1 VDIGADGTF
10 AFNRSDDVLW
20 GGAISGTGNL
30 VQIGPGRL
38 DLAGGA
44 GNGFT
49 GDLYVQGG
57 IFGMVEGATLAP
69 ANT

>member
-1 VDIGADGTF
+1 MDIGADGTF

-49 GDLYVQGG
+49 GDLYVP
-57 IFGMVEGATLAP
+57 VSYTHLTLP
-69 ANT
+69 TTPYV